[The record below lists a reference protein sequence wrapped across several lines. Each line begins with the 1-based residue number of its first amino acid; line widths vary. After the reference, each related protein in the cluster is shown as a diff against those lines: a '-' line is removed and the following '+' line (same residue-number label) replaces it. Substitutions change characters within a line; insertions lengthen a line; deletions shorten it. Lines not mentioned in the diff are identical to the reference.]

1 MKGSSIKTGR
11 RLPCAYYG
19 DHVATRFRRW
29 VWSGLGGRSSTGDH
43 VAGYLRSLF
52 PRPLAEMG
60 RQVDDGSTS
69 FVLPSRPFFVHCK
82 LIGYL
87 RHPCKNTAI
96 VNDNP
101 KAVLKSRSDE
111 LNSKHSWLLW
121 KNNPERTGLSPG
133 ITKTLICYTVF
144 TSRKLWG
151 LVVSEIYNESFEEW
165 GKVIDQMGRGF
176 YLRQFPC
183 VLRSRKILFL

>member
-101 KAVLKSRSDE
+101 KAVSKSRSDRR
-111 LNSKHSWLLW
+111 K
-121 KNNPERTGLSPG
+121 KNIPSMDHSPG
-133 ITKTLICYTVF
+133 STRSIPSNERRGLLD
-144 TSRKLWG
+144 RKG
-151 LVVSEIYNESFEEW
+151 VA
-165 GKVIDQMGRGF
+165 
-176 YLRQFPC
+176 
-183 VLRSRKILFL
+183 

>member
-87 RHPCKNTAI
+87 THPAYFPILLLGNYRLISFQNIGLTLFKI
-96 VNDNP
+96 S
-101 KAVLKSRSDE
+101 LE
-111 LNSKHSWLLW
+111 LG
-121 KNNPERTGLSPG
+121 P
-133 ITKTLICYTVF
+133 
-144 TSRKLWG
+144 
-151 LVVSEIYNESFEEW
+151 
-165 GKVIDQMGRGF
+165 D
-176 YLRQFPC
+176 
-183 VLRSRKILFL
+183 